1 MSDTFIYEDIDFET
15 VRSWARRNTLPFETA
30 ADLTLI
36 NLERKRMM
44 LPGWRISAHVFGSS
58 ALPDAEEV
66 ELVEDAQAVDGA
78 PAPPMRRVRG
88 AAKRPAPVPGPISS
102 HVPVTEPVAPQAEP
116 EMSLQSLLGYMSAAS
131 RKKPGSAQEVLKT
144 RHGFLSARSVPPAM
158 RAQLALEMTVEASKP
173 NVAETT
179 GFIRAPAIDPGMPVE
194 GFLACIRRASRKKPG
209 SAQAVL
215 TVKHKYLSAFD
226 VPPTLRAQL
235 AQEMTDE
242 SGEPAAVALAQ
253 AVAVEAMICEPE
265 PAIADPAP
273 TAMSL
278 SSFCGRVGAA
288 SRRTPGVAQA
298 VMSEHGFQH
307 AGDVPDEMRAQIVQE
322 IAAAASKLAVEQEP
336 ASEPAVPVAEMAPV
350 IDFRSILPVT
360 RVEPILFDLRLED
373 FSPSDHPE
381 SIAVQEAARPL
392 NPEKAAPPTFKPVER
407 NLRGVANALF
417 EVLDGVRN
425 GTMSPERI
433 QETYDVS
440 IHITEVLAAEV
451 NIITMAERP
460 ELSASRARLLE
471 IVGVAA

>member
-1 MSDTFIYEDIDFET
+1 MPDTFIYEDIDFET

-58 ALPDAEEV
+58 ALPYAEEIQ
-66 ELVEDAQAVDGA
+66 LVEDAQAVGVK
-78 PAPPMRRVRG
+78 PAPVMRRVRG
-88 AAKRPAPVPGPISS
+88 AAKQPAPVPGPISS
-102 HVPVTEPVAPQAEP
+102 HVPVTEPVAPPAEP
-116 EMSLQSLLGYMSAAS
+116 EMSLQSLLGYMSAVS

-173 NVAETT
+173 NVAEAT
-179 GFIRAPAIDPGMPVE
+179 GFIQAAAIDPGMPLE

-226 VPPTLRAQL
+226 VPPALRAQL

-253 AVAVEAMICEPE
+253 GVAVEVVICEPE
-265 PAIADPAP
+265 PVIADPAP
-273 TAMSL
+273 AAMSL
-278 SSFCGRVGAA
+278 SSFCGRAGAA

-298 VMSEHGFQH
+298 VMYEHGFQH

-322 IAAAASKLAVEQEP
+322 IAAAATKLAVEQEP
-336 ASEPAVPVAEMAPV
+336 DFEPDLPAAEMALP
-350 IDFRSILPVT
+350 SEPEILPPAQKRKT
-360 RVEPILFDLRLED
+360 VERSLHGVAEALFDAFDGLRDGSMPLE
-373 FSPSDHPE
+373 
-381 SIAVQEAARPL
+381 
-392 NPEKAAPPTFKPVER
+392 
-407 NLRGVANALF
+407 
-417 EVLDGVRN
+417 EVRLTCDLSVRLA
-425 GTMSPERI
+425 TI
-433 QETYDVS
+433 
-440 IHITEVLAAEV
+440 LAAEAKLV
-451 NIITMAERP
+451 EAAERATLP
-460 ELSASRARLLE
+460 VSRASLLRLA
-471 IVGVAA
+471 GGQAA